1 MFNDR
6 KELDFN
12 LEFEMIGEAWSHIN
26 KSMFM
31 ILLGLGER
39 AVFYG
44 WNCSCEFKLYFQMY
58 VCVAF
63 FLVVGKNIMSLQVSS
78 LEQLLER
85 ARAALQ
91 DEVRNRE
98 RDVQEKEKEL
108 QEMIQQ
114 NAQLSDSTA

>member
-1 MFNDR
+1 
-6 KELDFN
+6 
-12 LEFEMIGEAWSHIN
+12 
-26 KSMFM
+26 
-31 ILLGLGER
+31 
-39 AVFYG
+39 
-44 WNCSCEFKLYFQMY
+44 MY